1 MFLFKLLFWLS
12 LFIIFYSYI
21 GYGLILYGLIF
32 CRRLF
37 FSPKKIITSHDQP
50 NVAIIIPA
58 YNEEDVITAKIDNT
72 LSLHYPRHKL
82 SIIFITDGSTDSTAD
97 IIRKHG
103 GFRLLHHPERRGK
116 VAAMNRAIQY
126 VKEPIVIF
134 CDANTLLNKT
144 CITEIVKHYAN
155 PEVGGVAGE
164 KKIISSA
171 NMKAASA
178 GEGAYWKY
186 ESLLKS
192 LDAEFYSV
200 VGAAGELFSLR
211 TNLYQPVEEVIIL
224 EDFVISL
231 RLCLKGHIVAYEP
244 NAYAMEYA
252 SPSLKEEQKRKV
264 RICAGA
270 FQAMTLL
277 KELFNIFRYPALS
290 FQFISHRVLRWTA
303 CPVCLPLLFIFN
315 LSIVIA
321 GTSNFFICLF
331 GGQVVFYLIAA
342 TGWLLADKSI
352 RLTALFIPYYFIF
365 MNITVYKGFYRYV
378 TKSQGILWE
387 KSKR

>member
-1 MFLFKLLFWLS
+1 MFWLG

-21 GYGLILYGLIF
+21 GYGLILYGLVT
-32 CRRLF
+32 CRKLYSTPEKF
-37 FSPKKIITSHDQP
+37 IMADNQPHVAMIIT
-50 NVAIIIPA
+50 A
-58 YNEEDVITAKIDNT
+58 YNEEDVIEAKIKNT
-72 LSLHYPRHKL
+72 LHLDYPRDKL
-82 SIIFITDGSTDSTAD
+82 SVIFITDGSTDKTAG
-97 IIRKHG
+97 IIQKHG
-103 GFRLLHHPERRGK
+103 GFTLLHQPERRGK

-126 VKEPIVIF
+126 VKAPIVVF
-134 CDANTLLNKT
+134 CDANTLLNNT
-144 CITEIVKHYAN
+144 CIIEIVKHYAN

-171 NMKAASA
+171 SMKAASA

-200 VGAAGELFSLR
+200 VGAAGELFSIR
-211 TNLYQPVEEVIIL
+211 TKLYQPVEEVIIL
-224 EDFVISL
+224 EDLVISL
-231 RLCLKGHIVAYEP
+231 RLCMRGYIVAYEP
-244 NAYAMEYA
+244 RAYAMEYA

-270 FQAMTLL
+270 FQAMAVL
-277 KELFNIFRYPALS
+277 KELFNVFRYPVLS

-303 CPVCLPLLFIFN
+303 CPVCLLLIFVSN
-315 LSIVIA
+315 LLIVML
-321 GTSNFFICLF
+321 GTSNLFTYLF
-331 GGQVVFYLIAA
+331 GAQVVFYLTA
-342 TGWLLADKSI
+342 TAGWLLADKSI
-352 RLTALFIPYYFIF
+352 RVTALFIPYYFTF

-378 TKSQGILWE
+378 TKTQSILWD

>member
-1 MFLFKLLFWLS
+1 MFWLS

-21 GYGLILYGLIF
+21 GYGLLLYCLII

-37 FSPKKIITSHDQP
+37 FTPDEFISTEDEPHVALIIT
-50 NVAIIIPA
+50 A
-58 YNEEDVITAKIDNT
+58 YNEEEVIKAKIDNT
-72 LSLHYPRHKL
+72 LNLHYPQNKL
-82 SIIFITDGSTDSTAD
+82 SVIFITDGSTDKTAD
-97 IIRKHG
+97 IIYKHG
-103 GFRLLHHPERRGK
+103 GFTLLHQPERRGK

-126 VKEPIVIF
+126 VEAPIVIF
-134 CDANTLLNKT
+134 CDANTLLNT
-144 CITEIVKHYAN
+144 SCITEIVKHYAN

-171 NMKAASA
+171 GMKAASA
-178 GEGAYWKY
+178 GEGVYWKY
-186 ESLLKS
+186 ESLLKT
-192 LDAEFYSV
+192 LDAAFYTV

-211 TNLYQPVEEVIIL
+211 THLYQPVEEVIIL
-224 EDFVISL
+224 EDFVTSL
-231 RLCLKGHIVAYEP
+231 RLCMKGYIVAYEP
-244 NAYAMEYA
+244 KAYAMEYA

-270 FQAMTLL
+270 FQAMALL

-303 CPVCLPLLFIFN
+303 CPVCLPLLFVFN
-315 LSIVIA
+315 LLIVTA
-321 GTSNFFICLF
+321 GTDNFFLYLF
-331 GGQVVFYLIAA
+331 GAQVVFFLIAA
-342 TGWLLADKSI
+342 TGWLLADKTI

-365 MNITVYKGFYRYV
+365 MNITVYKGFYRYI
-378 TKSQGILWE
+378 TNSQSVLWE

>member
-1 MFLFKLLFWLS
+1 MFWLS

-21 GYGLILYGLIF
+21 GYGLVLYCLVA

-37 FSPKKIITSHDQP
+37 FTPEKFIMSDDQPHVAMIIT
-50 NVAIIIPA
+50 A
-58 YNEEDVITAKIDNT
+58 YNEEDVIKAKIDNT
-72 LSLHYPRHKL
+72 LNLHYPHHKL
-82 SIIFITDGSTDSTAD
+82 SVIFITDGSTDKTAG
-97 IIRKHG
+97 IIHKHG
-103 GFRLLHHPERRGK
+103 GFTLLHQPERRGK

-126 VKEPIVIF
+126 VKAPIVIF
-134 CDANTLLNKT
+134 CDANTLLNKS

-186 ESLLKS
+186 ESLLKR

-224 EDFVISL
+224 EDFVTSL
-231 RLCLKGHIVAYEP
+231 RLCIKGYIVAYEP

-270 FQAMTLL
+270 FQAMALL
-277 KELFNIFRYPALS
+277 KELFNIFKYPALS

-303 CPVCLPLLFIFN
+303 CPVCLPLIFVFN
-315 LSIVIA
+315 LLIVIG
-321 GTSNFFICLF
+321 GTGKFFMYLF
-331 GGQVVFYLIAA
+331 SAQVVFYLIAA
-342 TGWLLADKSI
+342 TGWLLADKTI
-352 RLTALFIPYYFIF
+352 KLTSLFIPYYFIF

-378 TKSQGILWE
+378 TKTQSVLWE

>member
-1 MFLFKLLFWLS
+1 MS
-12 LFIIFYSYI
+12 DDQ
-21 GYGLILYGLIF
+21 
-32 CRRLF
+32 
-37 FSPKKIITSHDQP
+37 PHVAMIIT
-50 NVAIIIPA
+50 A
-58 YNEEDVITAKIDNT
+58 YNEEDVIKAKIENT
-72 LSLHYPRHKL
+72 LSLHYPLHKL
-82 SIIFITDGSTDSTAD
+82 SVIFITDGSTDRTVE
-97 IIRKHG
+97 IIRKHS

-116 VAAMNRAIQY
+116 IAAMNRAIGF
-126 VKEPIVIF
+126 VKESIVIF

-171 NMKAASA
+171 SMKAASA
-178 GEGAYWKY
+178 GEGVYWKY

-211 TNLYQPVEEVIIL
+211 TNLYQPVEETIIL
-224 EDFVISL
+224 EDLVLSL
-231 RLCLKGHIVAYEP
+231 RLCMRGYIVAYEP

-252 SPSLKEEQKRKV
+252 SPSLEEEQKRKV

-270 FQAMTLL
+270 FQAMALL
-277 KELFNIFRYPALS
+277 KDLFNIFRYPALS

-303 CPVCLPLLFIFN
+303 CPVCLILIFLSNLL
-315 LSIVIA
+315 IVLA
-321 GTSNFFICLF
+321 GTSHFFLFLF
-331 GGQVVFYLIAA
+331 GTQVSFYIIAA

-352 RLTALFIPYYFIF
+352 RLTALFIPYYFVF
-365 MNITVYKGFYRYV
+365 MNIMVYKGFYRYV
-378 TKSQGILWE
+378 TKTQTTLWE